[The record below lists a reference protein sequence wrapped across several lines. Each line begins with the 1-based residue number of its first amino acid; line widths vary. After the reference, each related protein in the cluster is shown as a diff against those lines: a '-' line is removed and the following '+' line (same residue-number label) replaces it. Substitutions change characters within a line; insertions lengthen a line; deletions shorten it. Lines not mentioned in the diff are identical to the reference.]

1 MKQVVI
7 TGASTGIGFATALH
21 LCRKGYRVYATIR
34 RPEDGARLKALCGE
48 NLLPLEL
55 DITDQAAVAAAAHD
69 MAAQLKG
76 QTLFGLVNNAGI
88 AMPGPLL
95 HLPLDDL
102 RRQME
107 VNLIAQL
114 GVTQCFAPLLG
125 AGLPRSS
132 GAQGRIVMMSSVS
145 GKNAFPFIGA
155 YAASK
160 FALEGMSEALR
171 RELLLFDIPVI
182 LIRPGAIAT
191 PIWDKAAEGALAA
204 FAQTPYGPYLEKI
217 RETMTS
223 EGKNGLPPERVA
235 RLVEAALTHPKPRL
249 TYTIRPSLL
258 TGLMLAVLPK
268 RQVDKLIAARLGLN
282 QAPLLGRAS

>member
-1 MKQVVI
+1 MKQIVV
-7 TGASTGIGFATALH
+7 TGASTGIGFATTQR

-48 NLLPLEL
+48 NLVPLEL
-55 DITDQAAVAAAAHD
+55 DITDQTAVAAAAQEV
-69 MAAQLKG
+69 AAQLNGK
-76 QTLFGLVNNAGI
+76 TLFGLVNNAGI

-114 GVTQCFAPLLG
+114 GVTQSFAPLLG
-125 AGLPRSS
+125 AKQPRS
-132 GAQGRIVMMSSVS
+132 GAPGRIVMMSSVS

-171 RELLLFDIPVI
+171 RELLLFDIPLI

-191 PIWDKAAEGALAA
+191 PIWDKAAEGPLSA

-217 RETMTS
+217 RQTMTS

-235 RLVEAALTHPKPRL
+235 RLVEAALSHPKPRL

-282 QAPLLGRAS
+282 QSSILGHAS